1 VAATVKPQTVKR
13 ALASATRRLRE
24 RYSESP
30 RLDAE
35 ILLGEALGV
44 PREALYAE
52 PERELTA
59 DERERFDGFIA
70 RRAKREPIA
79 YIVGRKHF
87 RGLELQLNENTLI
100 PRPETE
106 TLVEVALEKLAECR
120 KPTPR
125 VLDLGTGSGA
135 IALALASEHPE
146 VRVVA
151 TEVHPAPLEMARLN
165 AARLG
170 LARRV
175 EFEVSD
181 VYDDLPRGGRFDL
194 IVSNP
199 PYVTT
204 DSLRRLSI
212 GVRGFEPHVALLG
225 GRRGLDFYQRIVP
238 GAPEFLEPGG
248 WLVVEVAD
256 TKFIEVMSI
265 FVETGRFV
273 EIDLRNDLGGL
284 PRVVLG
290 REKPAGD

>member
-1 VAATVKPQTVKR
+1 MAATAKPQTVKR

-44 PREALYAE
+44 RREALYAE

-59 DERERFDGFIA
+59 DERELFEGFIA

-106 TLVEVALEKLAECR
+106 TLVEVALEKLAECG
-120 KPTPR
+120 KQTPR

-151 TEVHPAPLEMARLN
+151 TDVHPAPLEMARLN

-170 LARRV
+170 LAGRV

-225 GRRGLDFYQRIVP
+225 GRRGLDFYHRIVP

-248 WLVVEVAD
+248 WLAVEIAD
-256 TKFIEVMSI
+256 TKFIEVMSV